1 MLMGNTSAPS
11 DCAPQLYVRPSRGAK
26 GTPLPSGRE
35 RMSMKLMMRILGITV
50 IAALTF
56 KVARASGSSWQVALL
71 TSGAAVTGTALN
83 WI

>member
-1 MLMGNTSAPS
+1 
-11 DCAPQLYVRPSRGAK
+11 
-26 GTPLPSGRE
+26 
-35 RMSMKLMMRILGITV
+35 MSMKLMMRILGITV